1 MMLTFSL
8 SEVAGL
14 LVAAVCLTSWFVPRL
29 SKKANS
35 IMDVTSF
42 PQIVSDVSKLI
53 ADAKPLIA
61 EVKLIVADV
70 KSIVTDLTTL
80 FPPKPAAIV
89 ADLNTL
95 FPPTPKPAA

>member
-1 MMLTFSL
+1 MMLTLSF

-29 SKKANS
+29 SKKANPF
-35 IMDVTSF
+35 MDTTF
-42 PQIVSDVSKLI
+42 LPQIVADVSKLI

-70 KSIVTDLTTL
+70 KSIVTDLNTL
-80 FPPKPAAIV
+80 FPPKPAA
-89 ADLNTL
+89 
-95 FPPTPKPAA
+95 